1 MLVSILSNIMI
12 FNMPQCAGFDKVC
25 ARKAVWSRSRWL
37 DKWWKH
43 SVPWPSSQYGL
54 SLSLLGCM
62 HTHSEHFKG
71 FTWKKMHL
79 HYFTFDIKTSYFNV
93 ILSVWFPLEESLWIT
108 DLVFFF
114 NVYIIHMLGFCEKI
128 IVVGDVVEE
137 SLILELCGYSSM
149 FTLLKIKSS
158 YEYLEDMIKES
169 R

>member
-1 MLVSILSNIMI
+1 MQVLTRYVLQKLFGPRVAGLTNDKNILYLDLPSNM
-12 FNMPQCAGFDKVC
+12 V
-25 ARKAVWSRSRWL
+25 
-37 DKWWKH
+37 
-43 SVPWPSSQYGL
+43 
-54 SLSLLGCM
+54 SLSLPPLPPAPSPRRCM

-79 HYFTFDIKTSYFNV
+79 NYFTFDIKTSYFNV

-108 DLVFFF
+108 NLVFFF

-149 FTLLKIKSS
+149 FTLLKIKLS
-158 YEYLEDMIKES
+158 Y
-169 R
+169 